1 MSVFQPLT
9 RFIALS
15 MALTCFTSQ
24 ALGMQL
30 EDPRSAAVYILKQ
43 RPLINNCLEQAQQST
58 QLSQIWSSTPCQQLL
73 DQDPQFKA
81 AWQQLLP
88 EGKKNGLAKVP
99 YALRKP
105 TIETYSEY
113 KQLAEIIARLSR

>member
-1 MSVFQPLT
+1 MSVFHSLT
-9 RFIALS
+9 RCLALP
-15 MALTCFTSQ
+15 LVLICVTSQ
-24 ALGMQL
+24 AFGMQL

-43 RPLINNCLEQAQQST
+43 RPLINDCLIQAQNST
-58 QLSQIWSSTPCQQLL
+58 QLTQIWSSTPCQQLL

-105 TIETYSEY
+105 TMETYAEY